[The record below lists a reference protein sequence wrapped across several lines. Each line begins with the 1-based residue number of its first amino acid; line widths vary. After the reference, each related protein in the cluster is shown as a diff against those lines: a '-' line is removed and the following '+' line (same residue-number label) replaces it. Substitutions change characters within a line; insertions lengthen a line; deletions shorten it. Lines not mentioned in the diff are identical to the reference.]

1 MKIIAAII
9 FAVVGV
15 AGAAKLIFADTP
27 SSPAALITI
36 SSLSFCC
43 LLILVFADQIDWFD
57 LKNLKVKLRRVE
69 EARAEV
75 ERREKKVADIARILS
90 EVGDWNIENHG
101 LLFGTDVIEKN
112 KKWLRQKNAELKAVI
127 DEKK

>member
-1 MKIIAAII
+1 MKIIASII
-9 FAVVGV
+9 FAAAGV
-15 AGAAKLIFADTP
+15 AGASKLIYSDTQP
-27 SSPAALITI
+27 SPAALITI

-75 ERREKKVADIARILS
+75 ERREKRVTEIARILS
-90 EVGDWNIENHG
+90 EVGDWNIANHG
-101 LLFGTDVIEKN
+101 LLFGEGVIEEN
-112 KKWLRQKNAELKAVI
+112 KKWLRQKNAELKSVI